1 MAKTKAQKQ
10 EILAKLESAFKNAA
24 SSVFVSF
31 TTVTVA
37 EESAMRK
44 SLREAG
50 VKYFVAKK
58 TLIGKALQA
67 AGHAEELP
75 MEGEIAV
82 AFNSTE
88 DGLPAQAGDASAP
101 ARLIHEFAQKLKDK
115 LTIAGGIFE
124 GTLRNAA
131 AMSEIAIIPALP
143 VLRGRF
149 ANVINSPIQRF
160 AIVLNAL
167 AEAKSSQ

>member
-1 MAKTKAQKQ
+1 MAKTKQQKQ
-10 EILAKLESAFKNAA
+10 EIIARLEEAFKTAT
-24 SSVFVSF
+24 SSVFVTF
-31 TTVTVA
+31 TGVNVA
-37 EESAMRK
+37 DESAMRK

-58 TLIGKALQA
+58 TLIDRALKAT
-67 AGHAEELP
+67 GHEPQDMA
-75 MEGEIAV
+75 GEIAV
-82 AFNSTE
+82 VYNTA
-88 DGLPAQAGDASAP
+88 DGDASAP

-124 GTLRNAA
+124 GMLRDAT
-131 AMSEIAIIPALP
+131 AMQEIATIPSME

-160 AIVLNAL
+160 AVVLNQV
-167 AEAKSSQ
+167 AEKKN